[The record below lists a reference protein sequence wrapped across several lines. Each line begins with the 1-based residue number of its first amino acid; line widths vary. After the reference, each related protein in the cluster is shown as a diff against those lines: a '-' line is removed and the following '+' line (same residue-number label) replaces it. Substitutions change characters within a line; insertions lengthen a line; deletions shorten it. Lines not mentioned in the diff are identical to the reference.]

1 MDPKLLTEDRW
12 KAVAQKYKV
21 KDKDLQRALLVY
33 ETLDDEEY
41 DDRLK
46 ELANLNRLA
55 SNLKKSREIAAQPEV
70 VKYLADLVN
79 TLQVV
84 FRDVTKAKAT
94 TEKMEA
100 TARKND
106 AAAKEVE
113 EDEDSEDEEE
123 ASDYPKRLLQAFAK
137 LKGAKDLSFQFL
149 VCDAKPHPIVMVA
162 KRITPQH
169 KEEITGMVEGS
180 KRFLKV
186 GTCAFQ
192 AGKYNFVMDEP
203 MSGLARR
210 LQASIK
216 NYTGKKLPIVVGDE
230 SVLEEDAEETA
241 TKTANTA
248 GAAAAKL
255 PRPELAKAPQVW
267 RGTRDILEKNL
278 TALRQA
284 IKTKYGSED
293 PGFREEID
301 KNIEKLDVII
311 EKLDDRLADSLAKA
325 YASKDD
331 LERNSE
337 LKNSKAILAQYIN
350 YVRSEPLIAHIDAN
364 PFGVKT
370 NLKAVITGSLTHL
383 AQAIG

>member
-21 KDKDLQRALLVY
+21 KDKDLQRALCVY

-55 SNLKKSREIAAQPEV
+55 SNLKKSKEIAAQPEV
-70 VKYLADLVN
+70 VKYLTDLLN

-100 TARKND
+100 TAKKND
-106 AAAKEVE
+106 AAAKEAE
-113 EDEDSEDEEE
+113 EDNEDEDEEKE
-123 ASDYPKRLLQAFAK
+123 SDYPKRLLQAFAK

-162 KRITPQH
+162 KRITPKH
-169 KEEITGMVEGS
+169 KQEMTEMVEGS

-192 AGKYNFVMDEP
+192 DGKYSFAMDEP
-203 MSGLARR
+203 VPGLARR

-216 NYTGKKLPIVVGDE
+216 NYTGKKVPIVLGDE
-230 SVLEEDAEETA
+230 SVLEDEQEDAAGVA
-241 TKTANTA
+241 TTGTA
-248 GAAAAKL
+248 GSAKL
-255 PRPELAKAPQVW
+255 PKPELAKAPQVW
-267 RGTRDILEKNL
+267 KGTQDIIEKNIN
-278 TALRQA
+278 ALRQA

-301 KNIEKLDVII
+301 KNMEKLDVII
-311 EKLDDRLADSLAKA
+311 EKLDDRLSDSLAKA
-325 YASKDD
+325 YASKDN
-331 LERNSE
+331 LGRNSE
-337 LKNSKAILAQYIN
+337 LKNSKAILAEYIN

-370 NLKAVITGSLTHL
+370 NLKAVLTGSLTHL